1 MIYKYNCAIAIVNL
15 YFSASVFTEI
25 MYPSDS
31 QSVKLTSIN
40 SVVGLYDY
48 DKQNIK
54 LIKIIKYGNEQYLL
68 KILGTDE
75 IFNNFRNI
83 LIEYNDISFI

>member
-1 MIYKYNCAIAIVNL
+1 
-15 YFSASVFTEI
+15 